1 MNERLRHL
9 VARREI
15 LRATSADLRA
25 ALSEDSTALGLRF
38 RSADRLVAAARS
50 GTARGLLVGAAALV
64 MLARPRRVLSLA
76 LQVIGLWP
84 LIAAVTPQVRRLFG
98 GRDDGPGTS
107 A

>member
-1 MNERLRHL
+1 VNDRLRHL

-15 LRATSADLRA
+15 LRARSAALRA
-25 ALSEDSTALGLRF
+25 VLGEDATALGLRL

-50 GTARGLLVGAAALV
+50 GTTRGLLIGAAALV
-64 MLARPRRVLSLA
+64 MLARPRRVLGVA
-76 LQVIGLWP
+76 LRVIGLWP

-98 GRDDGPGTS
+98 GHDDGPGAS